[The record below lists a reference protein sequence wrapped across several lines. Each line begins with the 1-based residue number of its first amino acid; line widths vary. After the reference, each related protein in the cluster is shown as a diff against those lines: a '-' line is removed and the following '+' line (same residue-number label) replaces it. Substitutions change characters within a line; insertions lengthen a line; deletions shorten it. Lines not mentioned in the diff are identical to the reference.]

1 MSNDRSIARPSKT
14 AIYGWLAVAAVVLAA
29 FGASALLHH
38 HSGGP
43 KPTDQ
48 QVLKVGNQLGST
60 HAVMEAAGVLKDT
73 PYRIE
78 WSLFPAASPLL
89 EALGAG
95 AIDVGGMGDAPFAFA
110 YSGGARIKAVQAYR
124 YIGNEKASAIVVPAN
139 SPLKTIYDLKGRKI
153 ATVHGSAGQDLVL
166 RLLERASM
174 KPTDVTFVF
183 LDNGSAKAALS
194 TGAID
199 AWSTWSSYVG
209 IALLHDGDRSIADAT
224 GLKKGVGFQA
234 ATETAIANKR
244 AILHDFLHRL
254 TLAYS
259 WAATHR
265 DAYAA
270 VLAKETKLPLDVAK
284 FTTRAIYQPVPI
296 GPELAADERATFERY
311 KRAGV
316 IDKVPDLTNAYDVS
330 FNDTDR
336 P

>member
-1 MSNDRSIARPSKT
+1 MSSDNSTDGPGRT

-29 FGASALLHH
+29 FGASGLLHH
-38 HSGGP
+38 PRAPQSA
-43 KPTDQ
+43 DQ

-60 HAVMEAAGVLKDT
+60 HAVMEAAGVLEDT

-78 WSLFPAASPLL
+78 WSVFPAASPLL

-124 YIGNEKASAIVVPAN
+124 YIGNERASAIVVPGD
-139 SPLKTIYDLKGRKI
+139 SPLKTIRDLKGRKV

-166 RLLERASM
+166 RLLERAGM
-174 KPTDVTFVF
+174 KPTDVSFVF

-194 TGAID
+194 TGAVD

-234 ATETAIANKR
+234 ATDAAIANKR

-259 WAATHR
+259 WAAR
-265 DAYAA
+265 NPDAYAA
-270 VLAKETKLPLDVAK
+270 VLAKETRLPLDVAK
-284 FTTRAIYQPVPI
+284 FTTRAVYRPVPI

-316 IDKVPDLTNAYDVS
+316 IDEVPDLTNAYDVS